1 MTSNE
6 NELIEKIEEIEDLL
20 DLYQNLLTDENIM
33 NDDVFLYILSL

>member
-20 DLYQNLLTDENIM
+20 DLYQNLLIDENIM